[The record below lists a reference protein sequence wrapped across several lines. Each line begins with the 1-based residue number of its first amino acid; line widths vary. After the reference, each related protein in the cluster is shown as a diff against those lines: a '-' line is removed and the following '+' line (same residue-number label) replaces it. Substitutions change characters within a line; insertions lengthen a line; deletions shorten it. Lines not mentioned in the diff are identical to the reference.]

1 MMLRKNGAVMALIA
15 LFTAAMLTSCS
26 TQKVAPA
33 SSEVKG
39 EPKTT
44 VQTTTNKKQ
53 KNGFNENKN
62 AKVTVGNYALFIPKY
77 WNADITEADH
87 YRAYAETSEKV
98 AMLQITSHYDE
109 DDPVTFEEL
118 EQENDSGAMASAIAT
133 WFDSCGEIRS
143 ELYDNGAVK
152 GYIYTCDFVQ
162 NGYSGKAETFT
173 FPSSLDSCWIYV
185 TLVETDNTKYS
196 YFDDFSKII
205 DSILDGQTAR
215 AKAIKKY
222 PKEAT
227 YTYRER
233 RDTVHL
239 TINFERQWI
248 SSYTS
253 TMNTRTSSH
262 IDNYEGE
269 YPEDLIITKTFD
281 DGETVEHVIKFIGPD
296 EDPSESI
303 EETSTY
309 SSGHVFVDKYKRQS
323 VEWQP

>member
-1 MMLRKNGAVMALIA
+1 MRFRKN
-15 LFTAAMLTSCS
+15 AAMVVVVLFAVTVLASCS
-26 TQKVAPA
+26 GQKAITD
-33 SSEVKG
+33 SSDVKSDT
-39 EPKTT
+39 KATA
-44 VQTTTNKKQ
+44 QTTNNKKQ
-53 KNGFNENKN
+53 KNEFHESKN
-62 AKVTVGNYALFIPKY
+62 VKETVGSYVFSIPKY

-118 EQENDSGAMASAIAT
+118 EQENDSGAVAGDIET
-133 WFDSCGEIRS
+133 WFDSCEVIQS
-143 ELYDNGAVK
+143 ELYDNGVVK

-173 FPSSLDSCWIYV
+173 FPSTSDSCWIYV

-205 DSILDGQTAR
+205 ESILDVQTAR
-215 AKAIKKY
+215 KKAIKKY
-222 PKEAT
+222 PKKAT

-248 SSYTS
+248 SGYTS
-253 TMNTRTSSH
+253 TMNTKTPSYT
-262 IDNYEGE
+262 DYYEGE
-269 YPEDLIITKTFD
+269 YPDNLIITKTYS
-281 DGETVEHVIKFIGPD
+281 DGETLEEIIKFTGPD

-303 EETSTY
+303 EQTLTY
-309 SSGHVFVDKYKRQS
+309 SDGHVFVDKYKRQS
-323 VEWQP
+323 VEW